1 MHPTKDAATLGA
13 CPFWSDTTDVT
24 AAAQTFFHFF
34 TLPFRTFR

>member
-1 MHPTKDAATLGA
+1 MHPAKDAATPGA
-13 CPFWSDTTDVT
+13 CQFRRDTTDLT